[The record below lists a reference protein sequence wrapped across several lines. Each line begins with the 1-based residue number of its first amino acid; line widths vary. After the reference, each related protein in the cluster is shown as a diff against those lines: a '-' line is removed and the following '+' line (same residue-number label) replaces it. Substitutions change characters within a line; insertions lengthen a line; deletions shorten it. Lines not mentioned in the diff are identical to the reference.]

1 MKIGEWTAE
10 NWAVLQ
16 KNYELSIVNCQLF
29 RNFAARMA
37 KRLLSMRNFIVHQNK
52 N

>member
-1 MKIGEWTAE
+1 MKKRECTAE

-16 KNYELSIVNCQLF
+16 NNYELSIVNCQLF

-37 KRLLSMRNFIVHQNK
+37 KQLLFMRNFIVHQNK